1 MLKLKK
7 LSALEN
13 HMRIYTT
20 ANSPGDRHRSP
31 AFGLESSPESQG
43 HGLLV
48 DVSDVMSLSNFQR
61 VAPSHILPLFER
73 LDLTNDLTENFLQG
87 SWLCWVFSM

>member
-20 ANSPGDRHRSP
+20 ADSPRDRHRSP
-31 AFGLESSPESQG
+31 AFGWRAAL
-43 HGLLV
+43 
-48 DVSDVMSLSNFQR
+48 SLR
-61 VAPSHILPLFER
+61 DTVY
-73 LDLTNDLTENFLQG
+73 
-87 SWLCWVFSM
+87 W